1 MKPMKIKRWK
11 IIFFMTILVFIG
23 IGETFIWY
31 YSNNFMYIK
40 IWHQRLKNGG
50 TFRLE
55 GLEIKIPENCA
66 IQSSKTIETS
76 EEAWFIC
83 ATSPVNFS
91 LVSISKSILDNNES
105 LQKAKNYS
113 EEFSESNEYIY
124 TNR

>member
-1 MKPMKIKRWK
+1 
-11 IIFFMTILVFIG
+11 MTILVFIG

-40 IWHQRLKNGG
+40 IWHQRLKRGG

-76 EEAWFIC
+76 EEAWFIY
-83 ATSPVNFS
+83 ATSPVNFHWS
-91 LVSISKSILDNNES
+91 PSANQYLTIMRVFKKQKITLKNSANLMSIFI
-105 LQKAKNYS
+105 
-113 EEFSESNEYIY
+113 
-124 TNR
+124 